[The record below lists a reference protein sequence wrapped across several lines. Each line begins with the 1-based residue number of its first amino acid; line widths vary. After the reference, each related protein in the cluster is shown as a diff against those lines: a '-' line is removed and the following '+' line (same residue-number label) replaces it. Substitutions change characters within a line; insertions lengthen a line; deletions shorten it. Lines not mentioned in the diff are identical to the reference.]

1 MSQGV
6 GAGAC
11 APAVHEGRADMAR
24 IAHDTI
30 LMALADE
37 LKAKAPD
44 TLTAEE
50 RDYIAKWDAY
60 AKRKGL
66 T

>member
-1 MSQGV
+1 
-6 GAGAC
+6 
-11 APAVHEGRADMAR
+11 MAR
-24 IAHDTI
+24 IARDTI